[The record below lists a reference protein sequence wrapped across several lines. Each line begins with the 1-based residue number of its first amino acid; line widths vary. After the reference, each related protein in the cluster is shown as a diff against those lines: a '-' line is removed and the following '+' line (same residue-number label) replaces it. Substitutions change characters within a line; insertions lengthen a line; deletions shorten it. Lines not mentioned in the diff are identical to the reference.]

1 MHLTKSDI
9 TATPKLKRLNLINS
23 ISGIKPANLIG
34 TISSNRETNLAIFS
48 SVIHLGSQ
56 PALLGFVVRPDQEVR
71 RHTYENILDN
81 RVYTINHVSESF
93 IDRAHYT
100 SARFD
105 KSESEF
111 LHCGLTEEYVV
122 GFDAPFVKESLIK
135 IGLRFMEEMHIKSN
149 DTLLIIGEI
158 EHLIVPDEM
167 VDAEGHIIMEHKN
180 VGISGLNSYYKLTRL
195 AKFPYARPNEVPEFR
210 IDIIS

>member
-34 TISSNRETNLAIFS
+34 TISGNRETNLAIFS
-48 SVIHLGSQ
+48 SVIHLGSH

-71 RHTYENILDN
+71 RHTYENILGN

-100 SARFD
+100 SARFE
-105 KSESEF
+105 KSDSEF
-111 LHCGLTEEYVV
+111 LRCGLTEEYIV
-122 GFDAPFVKESLIK
+122 GFDAPFVKESMIK

-149 DTLLIIGEI
+149 DTRLIIGEI

-167 VDAEGHIIMEHKN
+167 VDTEGHINLEHKN

-195 AKFPYARPNEVPEFR
+195 AKFPYARPNEVPDFKK
-210 IDIIS
+210 